1 MKFIT
6 NGALALA
13 LAITLSGTAIAS
25 EDNYNPF
32 AGGNGGGNGFA
43 NSNCNS
49 AFHQGGCGAISTA
62 PGPVLGGG
70 IGALIIAG
78 FGLYNRRRQAHQNL
92 SIT

>member
-13 LAITLSGTAIAS
+13 LTITLSGTAIAS
-25 EDNYNPF
+25 EDNYNPL
-32 AGGNGGGNGFA
+32 AGDDGDGFGYE

-49 AFHQGGCGAISTA
+49 AFHLGGCGDISTA

-78 FGLYNRRRQAHQNL
+78 FGLYNRRRQARQNL